1 MATPTHTRSFVG
13 VLMRRFRVRMALLTM
28 VMGGSGMLLGL
39 IVLADIV
46 MVRSLVMMVRRG

>member
-1 MATPTHTRSFVG
+1 
-13 VLMRRFRVRMALLTM
+13 MALLTV

>member
-1 MATPTHTRSFVG
+1 MATPTTRSFVG
-13 VLMRRFRVRMALLTM
+13 VLMRRFRVRMALLTV